1 MLNAAI
7 CIKGYRIPNK
17 RSRAAPPRT
26 DVALKC
32 VYWEGEAFRNVQT
45 LQGCFNLAFST
56 LKLLGR
62 VFLRAATKCFDGTK
76 DSGSTNPSIQSLAT
90 LMYRKFAIPSK
101 VLHLVHWIFA
111 I

>member
-45 LQGCFNLAFST
+45 LQGSFYPAYSQAAGETSAGSSASVHACVVHGGFLACCNKM
-56 LKLLGR
+56 L
-62 VFLRAATKCFDGTK
+62 
-76 DSGSTNPSIQSLAT
+76 
-90 LMYRKFAIPSK
+90 
-101 VLHLVHWIFA
+101 
-111 I
+111 